1 MKPKEFISQL
11 DEEKIVAAIAVAEKK
26 TSGEI
31 RVYIS
36 DKKREDPLAFAQKR
50 FVKLGMTK
58 TRQRN
63 GVLIYLAPAA
73 RKFAVVGDS
82 GIHEKCGQTFWH
94 ETRDAMTDLLK
105 QQLYTEAIVTAV
117 NKIGVLLARHFPFRP
132 DDKDELPNKIIR
144 D

>member
-1 MKPKEFISQL
+1 MKSKEFISQL
-11 DEEKIVAAIAVAEKK
+11 DEEKIIAAISAAEKK

-36 DKKREDPLAFAQKR
+36 NKKREDALAFAQKR
-50 FVKLGMTK
+50 FVKLGMTR

-105 QQLYTEAIVTAV
+105 QELYTEAIVMAV
-117 NKIGVLLARHFPFRP
+117 NEIGTLLSRHFPFRP
-132 DDKDELPNKIIR
+132 GDTDELPNNIISE
-144 D
+144 